1 MKGPP
6 ATEHGEEGGP
16 NDGVYRG
23 LGVNLPLPPTSYST
37 ESYFISYTLVSSSA
51 K

>member
-16 NDGVYRG
+16 NDSVYRG
-23 LGVNLPLPPTSYST
+23 LGVNLPLPPTSYSV
-37 ESYFISYTLVSSSA
+37 ESYFISYTSDSSSV